1 MRVLLARHGQTDWN
15 AAAKIQGASD
25 VPLNARGREQARS
38 LAERVRRERVGAIYS
53 SPLSRA
59 RETAEIIG
67 KTLGVNV
74 ITAPELTELSFG
86 DWEGCTWE
94 EIGERWPKQ
103 FALYAEDRERYA
115 PPNGESYAG
124 MLSRAWPFVEGLR
137 RAPGRGALCVCHS
150 AVMRG
155 IIAREDGLTVNES
168 YIRLKLPN
176 GSLGEVKSLV

>member
-74 ITAPELTELSFG
+74 ITAPG
-86 DWEGCTWE
+86 
-94 EIGERWPKQ
+94 
-103 FALYAEDRERYA
+103 AH
-115 PPNGESYAG
+115 
-124 MLSRAWPFVEGLR
+124 RAVLR
-137 RAPGRGALCVCHS
+137 RLGRAAPGR
-150 AVMRG
+150 R
-155 IIAREDGLTVNES
+155 
-168 YIRLKLPN
+168 
-176 GSLGEVKSLV
+176 

>member
-94 EIGERWPKQ
+94 EIGERFPG
-103 FALYAEDRERYA
+103 ALEAEGLVE
-115 PPNGESYAG
+115 PEESGEDAADEPELEDMG
-124 MLSRAWPFVEGLR
+124 GDTGGEEDFVEVTEQYLGE
-137 RAPGRGALCVCHS
+137 
-150 AVMRG
+150 
-155 IIAREDGLTVNES
+155 EDGKSAE
-168 YIRLKLPN
+168 N
-176 GSLGEVKSLV
+176 GPEQKN